1 MERSKFIFALVVA
14 GLLVASCGGGG
25 GGGAEPAADE
35 APAPAADAKPAPDL
49 SQAGSVAGKVSFG
62 GGTPKNAR
70 IRMDADPVC
79 VKEHSGIVRS
89 QDVLIGDG
97 GALLNTFV
105 WVKSGLEQYGFDTPS
120 EPVTLDQKGCIYTP
134 HVLGIQTRQKLQV
147 LNSDGTTHNVHP
159 LPRNNR
165 EWNQSQRA
173 KGKPL
178 IRSFPRAEVMIPVK
192 CNVHPWM
199 KAYIGVVPHPYYAVT
214 GSDGAFSIPNLPPGD
229 YVIEAWHEKF
239 GVQEQQVTVQ
249 ASEAKEVSFEF
260 SG

>member
-1 MERSKFIFALVVA
+1 MERAQFIFVLVMA
-14 GLLVASCGGGG
+14 GLLAASCGGG

-49 SQAGSVAGKVSFG
+49 SQAGSVSGKVSFG
-62 GGTPKNAR
+62 GDTPKNAR
-70 IRMDADPVC
+70 LRMDADPVC

-97 GALLNTFV
+97 GALINTFV
-105 WVKSGLEQYGFDTPS
+105 WIKSGLEQYGFDTPS

-134 HVLGIQTRQKLQV
+134 HVLGIQTRQKLKV

-178 IRSFPRAEVMIPVK
+178 VRSFPRAEVMIPVK

-214 GSDGAFSIPNLPPGD
+214 GTDGAFSIENLPPGD

-249 ASEAKEVSFEF
+249 ASEAKEVSFEY

>member
-1 MERSKFIFALVVA
+1 MERAKFIFVLMVT
-14 GLLVASCGGGG
+14 GLLLASCGGGG
-25 GGGAEPAADE
+25 GDAEPVADE
-35 APAPAADAKPAPDL
+35 APAAAADMKAAPDL

-62 GGTPKNAR
+62 GTAPKNAR

-89 QDVLIGDG
+89 QDILIGDD

-105 WVKSGLEQYGFDTPS
+105 WVKSGLEQYGFETPA
-120 EPVTLDQKGCIYTP
+120 EPVSLDQKGCIYSP
-134 HVLGIQTRQKLQV
+134 HVLGIQTRQKLHV

-199 KAYIGVVPHPYYAVT
+199 KSYIGVVPHPYFSVT
-214 GSDGAFSIPNLPPGD
+214 GTDGAFEIKNLPPGD

-239 GVQEQQVTVQ
+239 GAQEQQVTVQ

>member
-1 MERSKFIFALVVA
+1 MERAQFIFVLVMA
-14 GLLVASCGGGG
+14 GLLVASCGG

-49 SQAGSVAGKVSFG
+49 SQAGSVSGMVSFG
-62 GGTPKNAR
+62 GDTPKNAR
-70 IRMDADPVC
+70 LRMDADPVC

-97 GALLNTFV
+97 GALINTFV

-120 EPVTLDQKGCIYTP
+120 DPVTLDQKGCIYTP
-134 HVLGIQTRQKLQV
+134 HVLGIQTRQKLHV

-178 IRSFPRAEVMIPVK
+178 VRSFPRAEVMIPVK

-214 GSDGAFSIPNLPPGD
+214 GTDGAFSIENLPPGD

>member
-1 MERSKFIFALVVA
+1 MERVKFIFVLMVA

-25 GGGAEPAADE
+25 AEPAADE
-35 APAPAADAKPAPDL
+35 APAAPAADAKPAPDL

-62 GGTPKNAR
+62 GATPKNAR

-79 VKEHSGIVRS
+79 VKEHSGVVRS
-89 QDVLIGDG
+89 QDVLIGDD
-97 GALLNTFV
+97 GALINAFV
-105 WVKSGLEQYGFDTPS
+105 WVKTGLEQYGFETPA

-134 HVLGIQTRQKLQV
+134 HVLGIQTRQKLKV

-159 LPRNNR
+159 LPKNNR

-173 KGKPL
+173 NGKPL

-199 KAYIGVVPHPYYAVT
+199 KSYIGVVPHPYYAVT
-214 GSDGAFSIPNLPPGD
+214 GSDGAFEIKNLPPGD

-249 ASEAKEVSFEF
+249 ATEAKEVSFEF

>member
-1 MERSKFIFALVVA
+1 MERAQFIFVLVMA
-14 GLLVASCGGGG
+14 GLLAASCGGG

-49 SQAGSVAGKVSFG
+49 SQAGSVSGMVSFG
-62 GGTPKNAR
+62 GDTPKNAR
-70 IRMDADPVC
+70 LRMDADPVC

-97 GALLNTFV
+97 GALINTFV

-120 EPVTLDQKGCIYTP
+120 DPVTLDQKGCIYTP
-134 HVLGIQTRQKLQV
+134 HVLGIQTRQKLHV

-178 IRSFPRAEVMIPVK
+178 VRSFPRAEVMIPVK

-214 GSDGAFSIPNLPPGD
+214 GTDGAFSIENLPPGD

>member
-1 MERSKFIFALVVA
+1 MERAKFIFALVVV
-14 GLLVASCGGGG
+14 GLLAASCGGGG
-25 GGGAEPAADE
+25 GDAEPAADE

-49 SQAGSVAGKVSFG
+49 SQAGSVSGKVSFG
-62 GGTPKNAR
+62 GTQPKNAR

-89 QDVLIGDG
+89 QEVLIGDD
-97 GALLNTFV
+97 GALINTFV
-105 WVKSGLEQYGFDTPS
+105 WVKSGLEQYGFETPA

-147 LNSDGTTHNVHP
+147 LNSDNTTHNVHP

-178 IRSFPRAEVMIPVK
+178 VRSFPRAEVMIPVK

-199 KAYIGVVPHPYYAVT
+199 KSYIGVVPHPYYAVT
-214 GSDGAFSIPNLPPGD
+214 GADGAFSIENLPPGD

-249 ASEAKEVSFEF
+249 ATEAKEVSFEF

>member
-1 MERSKFIFALVVA
+1 MERAKFSFILLVA
-14 GLLVASCGGGG
+14 GLLLASCGGGG
-25 GGGAEPAADE
+25 GDAEPAADV
-35 APAPAADAKPAPDL
+35 APEPAADAKPAPDL

-62 GGTPKNAR
+62 GDTPKNAR

-97 GALLNTFV
+97 GALINAFV
-105 WVKSGLEQYGFDTPS
+105 WVKAGLEQYGFETPA

-134 HVLGIQTRQKLQV
+134 HVLGIQTRQKLKV

-178 IRSFPRAEVMIPVK
+178 VRSFPRAEIMIPVK

-214 GSDGAFSIPNLPPGD
+214 GTDGAFEIKDLPPGD
-229 YVIEAWHEKF
+229 YVIEVWHEKF

-249 ASEAKEVSFEF
+249 ASEAQEVSFEY